1 MDSGNGIIIICQVI
15 KFLNLIWEKFCL
27 QALFI
32 QDLMHQLD
40 YQFVCKPCSKSVY
53 GLHAVKDFFI
63 SRRCENL
70 RMLHLQVTFFS
81 GDFAAENKAVAFF
94 QGVF

>member
-63 SRRCENL
+63 SCGCENL
-70 RMLHLQVTFFS
+70 RMLHLQMTFFS
-81 GDFAAENKAVAFF
+81 GDFATENKAAAFF
-94 QGVF
+94 QSVF